1 MRELLQNRQIYSNH
15 ELQDFI
21 LQLETRYNVTD
32 LSGKYSNAVNFSENQ
47 NVPFHKW
54 FRYREGFSGNL
65 VKELIR
71 ESGALKD
78 DVIVDPFSGSGTTP
92 VVAALEGYSGLGIDV
107 NPLTVYIAN
116 VKMRQFTQKSAPNV

>member
-78 DVIVDPFSGSGTTP
+78 DVIVILLVDRG
-92 VVAALEGYSGLGIDV
+92 
-107 NPLTVYIAN
+107 PLRLLQHSEDIA
-116 VKMRQFTQKSAPNV
+116 VWG